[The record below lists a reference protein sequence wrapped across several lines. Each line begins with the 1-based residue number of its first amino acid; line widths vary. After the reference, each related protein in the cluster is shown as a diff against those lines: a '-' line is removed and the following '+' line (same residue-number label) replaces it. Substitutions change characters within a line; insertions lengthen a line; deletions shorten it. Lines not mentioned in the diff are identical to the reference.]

1 MRRIINS
8 TFVSIDGVIN
18 HMEAWHFG
26 YVDEEAT
33 QIATEQ
39 LLACDALL
47 MGRRTYEVY
56 AQSWPGRDGEY
67 AAKIN
72 GMRKYVASTTLEQAG
87 WSGTE
92 VIGSDL
98 PKEVARLKEQPGGD
112 ILMHGFG
119 PVARTL
125 LTHGLLDELHYW
137 VHPQF
142 AGVGAPGDLLFS
154 EGTSTRLAL
163 LGTRTLASGVVI
175 LSYQAASP
183 TGQEGNPQ

>member
-1 MRRIINS
+1 MPRVINS

-56 AQSWPGRDGEY
+56 AQAWPDRDGEY

-72 GMRKYVASTTLEQAG
+72 GMRKYVASTTLDQAD
-87 WSGTE
+87 WAGTE
-92 VIGSDL
+92 VITDL

-125 LTHGLLDELHYW
+125 LAHGLLDELHYW
-137 VHPQF
+137 VHPTF
-142 AGVGAPGDLLFS
+142 AGVGATSDLLFS
-154 EGTSTRLAL
+154 EGTSARLAL

-175 LSYQAASP
+175 ISYQATSP
-183 TGQEGNPQ
+183 TEHEGSPR